1 MILDSIVTN
10 LERFERV
17 IYVVLAL
24 LLAVAIAFAV
34 IELGY
39 LLYIGLTKDTVYLLE
54 NHELLALFGFFLLV
68 LIGIELLGTVKAYIR
83 ENVIHVEIVLILA
96 IIAIS
101 RKVILLDL
109 ATESEVTVIGIGI
122 IILALCS
129 GYYFIRKAGTPG

>member
-34 IELGY
+34 IDRGY
-39 LLYIGLTKDTVYLLE
+39 LLYIGLTQDTVYLLE